1 MVKIKRSLSI
11 AGICAALCGA
21 GAAWAQESDGN
32 TIGPPQLRDFS
43 LEPNNRIVA
52 PPAPEAQPQSQ
63 QPQTPPLV
71 RIAPPLPAA
80 QSSDVVPPEQS
91 SRPVP
96 AQPRPTTSETLRP
109 APAAPIQAELAPS
122 PFDASSPDAMLPQAS
137 PPMQA
142 PDENEA
148 GATEDAPVVEESGA
162 FPWLYVLPALLLALL
177 GAALLRRRLAGQE
190 ERPEAEDGATSPA
203 AAAPASSKP
212 RPEPGMRPW
221 LELEIRTERAAFTDA
236 EASVNFELEIR
247 NSGKSP
253 AKNLRIDVK
262 MFNGSEQ
269 QDKEIGAFFRTAGR
283 ETTRLNLPTI
293 APGQSGVIRGEV
305 GMPRDQM
312 RALRLDDRMLFIPVI
327 AVNALYD
334 CDDGRTGQTSRS
346 YIVGRELQAES
357 ERMGAFRVDQGPR
370 IWRTVG
376 QRPHKL
382 ARRV

>member
-1 MVKIKRSLSI
+1 
-11 AGICAALCGA
+11 
-21 GAAWAQESDGN
+21 
-32 TIGPPQLRDFS
+32 
-43 LEPNNRIVA
+43 
-52 PPAPEAQPQSQ
+52 
-63 QPQTPPLV
+63 
-71 RIAPPLPAA
+71 
-80 QSSDVVPPEQS
+80 
-91 SRPVP
+91 
-96 AQPRPTTSETLRP
+96 
-109 APAAPIQAELAPS
+109 
-122 PFDASSPDAMLPQAS
+122 
-137 PPMQA
+137 
-142 PDENEA
+142 
-148 GATEDAPVVEESGA
+148 
-162 FPWLYVLPALLLALL
+162 
-177 GAALLRRRLAGQE
+177 
-190 ERPEAEDGATSPA
+190 
-203 AAAPASSKP
+203 
-212 RPEPGMRPW
+212 MRPW
-221 LELEIRTERAAFTDA
+221 LELELKTERAAFTDA

-247 NSGKSP
+247 NSGKSE

-283 ETTRLNLPTI
+283 ETTRLSLPVI

-376 QRPHKL
+376 QRPHTL